1 MRTTSS
7 TRNSSSSR
15 SSATST
21 SSTSSTRAQLEE
33 LFEYT
38 LGQRPPAFVTDELI
52 EWEATTGIDVV
63 RYALQETAA
72 APRPSW
78 KYARAILQR
87 CKGIQLPAPRPG
99 LTLTQ
104 RIEIGRGALERKRK
118 RDLATDDSTI
128 IPFAE

>member
-7 TRNSSSSR
+7 TRNSSSS
-15 SSATST
+15 SSASST
-21 SSTSSTRAQLEE
+21 SSTSSTRAQLEA

-38 LGQRPPAFVTDELI
+38 LGQRPSAFVTDELI
-52 EWEATTGIDVV
+52 EWEATTGMDVI
-63 RYALQETAA
+63 RYALQEAAA

-104 RIEIGRGALERKRK
+104 RIEIGRGALDRKRK

-128 IPFAE
+128 LPFAE